1 MVVQV
6 VQLMLLQVQAVEQE
20 GQEDLVLLSS
30 EGQVVEV
37 EIEMVPQTLDLV
49 EEPVVLVL
57 QVHKD
62 LIAQQQVEQVIPE
75 FLEMLELEALEGQQ
89 LEQVMLESH
98 MAEVVAELKTM
109 TITTWQ
115 AEPELQAMPL
125 STNHPLYF
133 YFA

>member
-1 MVVQV
+1 MAVQA
-6 VQLMLLQVQAVEQE
+6 VQSMLLQAQAVEQE
-20 GQEDLVLLSS
+20 EQEDLVLLSS
-30 EGQVVEV
+30 EGQVAEV

-49 EEPVVLVL
+49 EEPVVLML

-75 FLEMLELEALEGQQ
+75 FLEMLELEAQEEQQ
-89 LEQVMLESH
+89 LELEMPESH
-98 MAEVVAELKTM
+98 MVEVVEAHKTM
-109 TITTWQ
+109 ITVT
-115 AEPELQAMPL
+115 ELVGQVPQAMPL

>member
-1 MVVQV
+1 MAVQA
-6 VQLMLLQVQAVEQE
+6 VQSMLLQAQAVEQE
-20 GQEDLVLLSS
+20 EQEDLVLLSS
-30 EGQVVEV
+30 EGQVAEV

-49 EEPVVLVL
+49 EEPVVLML

-115 AEPELQAMPL
+115 VEQVLQAMPL